1 MIKIRYSV
9 YLFITIGIL
18 SGLIKEV
25 LILYSVILIHE
36 LGHIIMIKLLNE
48 KINSIEITPIGCF
61 INLKKKHFSLLK
73 GILIYSGGIVLNL
86 VSLFFIKN
94 YTFIKF
100 TYTMISF
107 NLIPIVPLDG
117 YQIINQILSQFYD
130 DEFIIDLL
138 FYIGLLINSLIL
150 FFSIMFKIY
159 FLICLSIY
167 LFYRLLKYR
176 RSKKIIYMKNLLN
189 LSI

>member
-36 LGHIIMIKLLNE
+36 LGHIIMIKLVNE

-73 GILIYSGGIVLNL
+73 GTLIYSGGIVLNL
-86 VSLFFIKN
+86 VSMFFIKN

-100 TYTMISF
+100 TYTMIFF

-138 FYIGLLINSLIL
+138 FYIGVLINSLII

-167 LFYRLLKYR
+167 LFYRLLKYL
-176 RSKKIIYMKNLLN
+176 RSKKLIYMKNLLN